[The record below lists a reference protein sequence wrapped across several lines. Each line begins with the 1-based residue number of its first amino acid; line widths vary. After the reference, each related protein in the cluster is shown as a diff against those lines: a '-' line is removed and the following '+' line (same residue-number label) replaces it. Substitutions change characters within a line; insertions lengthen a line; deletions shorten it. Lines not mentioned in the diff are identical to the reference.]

1 MALEAFATGK
11 RRDDLCLPQ
20 VRARHVRG
28 HAETDSVVKEAFVPR
43 GALIVFGRAGR
54 RADAVVRQPGGIA
67 PGLGEVLRAQGIE
80 CAAAPAEGVR
90 HQLRFGASQAVT
102 DRFERVTQWLVLV
115 PDAPGVVPDRKST
128 RLKSEERRAGKD
140 CVSTCRSGW

>member
-80 CAAAPAEGVR
+80 CAAAPAE
-90 HQLRFGASQAVT
+90 
-102 DRFERVTQWLVLV
+102 
-115 PDAPGVVPDRKST
+115 DRKST
-128 RLKSEERRAGKD
+128 RLNS
-140 CVSTCRSGW
+140 SH

>member
-80 CAAAPAEGVR
+80 CAR
-90 HQLRFGASQAVT
+90 
-102 DRFERVTQWLVLV
+102 
-115 PDAPGVVPDRKST
+115 
-128 RLKSEERRAGKD
+128 SEEHTSELQSLMRTSYAVFCLTHK
-140 CVSTCRSGW
+140 TTATHTTLL

>member
-80 CAAAPAEGVR
+80 CAAAPR
-90 HQLRFGASQAVT
+90 
-102 DRFERVTQWLVLV
+102 
-115 PDAPGVVPDRKST
+115 
-128 RLKSEERRAGKD
+128 SEEHTSELQSLMRISYAVFCLKKQNNNYQNII
-140 CVSTCRSGW
+140 